1 MPLLVT
7 ITLAALGGLGGWLLM
22 RRWRPDRRVAAI
34 FAGCIVIASSTY
46 TLFTQDPE
54 SLRFRLHV
62 ALILFSA
69 VAILIHATRPRGA

>member
-22 RRWRPDRRVAAI
+22 RRWRPGRRAMAI
-34 FAGCIVIASSTY
+34 FAGCVVITSSAY

-62 ALILFSA
+62 GLILFSA
-69 VAILIHATRPRGA
+69 IAILIHAVKMRRA